1 MSFFLNEFDR
11 PKRVGRES
19 KVFYLQP
26 WPREKAPN
34 VHYNLR
40 FSQVRRKK

>member
-1 MSFFLNEFDR
+1 MSESR
-11 PKRVGRES
+11 PKGASRAL
-19 KVFYLQP
+19 YMQP
-26 WPREKAPN
+26 WPKEKAPN